1 MQETKNNTKILII
14 GFGSIGQRHYRNLVS
29 LGYKN
34 ITVFDTDVKKI
45 KYQKLKIKILDKKTL
60 GNFDIAFICNP
71 NHKHVEASIKCA
83 EAGLHLFIEKPL
95 SHDLKGV
102 TKLEKLL
109 KSKKLIDMVACNMRF
124 HPAFLVIKKYIDSGK
139 LGKIYSV
146 DHEFGYYLP
155 YWRPGTDY
163 RKNYA
168 AKNKMGGGIVLDD
181 IHEFDL
187 LFWINNFSPVKKHLI
202 IKEHSGS
209 LKIET
214 EDIAKGIFQF
224 KNGLSGSVSCDYLS
238 KKYHRICRVV
248 GEKGNLSWDWNENIV
263 WLENEKS
270 VKKIFGEKEYDK
282 NEMYIEEV
290 KYFLKSVKEKKK
302 TFNDVTQAKEILKYL
317 I

>member
-34 ITVFDTDVKKI
+34 IAVFDIDEKKI
-45 KYQKLKIKILDKKTL
+45 KDQKLKIKILDKKTL

-71 NHKHVEASIKCA
+71 NHKHIEASIKCV

-95 SHDLKGV
+95 SHNLKDV
-102 TKLEKLL
+102 TKLEKILR
-109 KSKKLIDMVACNMRF
+109 SKKLINMIACNMRF
-124 HPAFLVIKKYIDSGK
+124 YPAFLAIKKYIDTGK
-139 LGKIYSV
+139 LGKIYSI

-155 YWRPGTDY
+155 FWRPWTDY

-168 AKNKMGGGIVLDD
+168 VKKNMGGGIILDD

-187 LFWINNFSPVKKHLI
+187 LFWLNNFSAVKNHLI

-209 LKIET
+209 LEIET
-214 EDIAKGIFQF
+214 EDIAKGVFRF
-224 KNGLSGSVSCDYLS
+224 KNGTLGSVSCNYLS
-238 KKYHRICRVV
+238 KKYHRTCLVQ
-248 GEKGNLSWDWNENIV
+248 GEKGNLRWDWNENIV
-263 WLENEKS
+263 WLESEKDK
-270 VKKIFGEKEYDK
+270 KKIFEKKNYDL
-282 NEMYIEEV
+282 NEMYIDEV
-290 KYFLKSVKEKKK
+290 RYFLKSVKEKKK
-302 TFNDVTQAKEILKYL
+302 TFNDVTQAKEILKHL